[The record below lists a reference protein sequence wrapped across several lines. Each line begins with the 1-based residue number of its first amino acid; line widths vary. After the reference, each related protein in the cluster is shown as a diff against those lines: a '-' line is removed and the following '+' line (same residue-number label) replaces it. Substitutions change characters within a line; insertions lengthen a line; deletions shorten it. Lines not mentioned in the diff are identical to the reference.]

1 MERDEIIRMARG
13 AGFLSG
19 CITLHSCESPPFVA
33 PVSATNCFVE
43 LQRFAAL
50 VEAAA
55 TEKANERANASWA
68 SMCEKM
74 VAAEREACAKVCEQ
88 QARHAGDPV
97 TFYTAVGQCASA
109 IRVRGNQ
116 K

>member
-1 MERDEIIRMARG
+1 MERDEIIRMARE
-13 AGFLSG
+13 AGFRSG
-19 CITLHSCESPPFVA
+19 HITLHSCEPLPFVA
-33 PVSATNCFVE
+33 PISATDCLVE

-74 VAAEREACAKVCEQ
+74 VAAEREACAKVCESRRTGGNIREDIE
-88 QARHAGDPV
+88 AKR
-97 TFYTAVGQCASA
+97 CAEA
-109 IRVRGNQ
+109 IRARGES
-116 K
+116 

>member
-19 CITLHSCESPPFVA
+19 CITLHSCESLPFVA

-74 VAAEREACAKVCEQ
+74 VAAEREAMISEAAKLGWAMKNDDPFEDAVAEV
-88 QARHAGDPV
+88 AR
-97 TFYTAVGQCASA
+97 
-109 IRVRGNQ
+109 IREMEN
-116 K
+116 

>member
-1 MERDEIIRMARG
+1 MERDEIICMARD
-13 AGFLSG
+13 AGFRSG
-19 CITLHSCESPPFVA
+19 WITLHSCEPLPFVA
-33 PVSATNCFVE
+33 PVSATDCLLE

-74 VAAEREACAKVCEQ
+74 VAAEREACAKVCESRYMGDNSREDME
-88 QARHAGDPV
+88 ARR
-97 TFYTAVGQCASA
+97 CAAA
-109 IRVRGNQ
+109 IRTRGN
-116 K
+116 

>member
-1 MERDEIIRMARG
+1 MERDEIVKMARE
-13 AGFLSG
+13 AGWP
-19 CITLHSCESPPFVA
+19 ITDGSALIES
-33 PVSATNCFVE
+33 
-43 LQRFAAL
+43 LGAL
-50 VEAAA
+50 VDAA

-109 IRVRGNQ
+109 IRAQGNA
-116 K
+116 